1 MCLAFQILLVE
12 HWINLNLTE
21 HPPLHLNKTEAVGI
35 GVFVLNKAHAVS
47 SGFVNYIFLTKVLEL
62 SWRKVLKFK
71 LFKMEYRYI
80 FIEDTAFTVILGAAT
95 ITAVVG
101 CVV

>member
-47 SGFVNYIFLTKVLEL
+47 SGFVSYIPQIFLTEELEP
-62 SWRKVLKFK
+62 R
-71 LFKMEYRYI
+71 
-80 FIEDTAFTVILGAAT
+80 ILHLL
-95 ITAVVG
+95 
-101 CVV
+101 